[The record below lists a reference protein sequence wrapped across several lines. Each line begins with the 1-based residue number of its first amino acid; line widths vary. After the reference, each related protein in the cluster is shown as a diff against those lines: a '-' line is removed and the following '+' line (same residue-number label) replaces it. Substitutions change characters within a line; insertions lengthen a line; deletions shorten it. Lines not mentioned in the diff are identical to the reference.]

1 MKKGIGI
8 LLLGLVLL
16 LGACGTDSADKEPKE
31 PKETKETKKTTE
43 SKKQEVTA
51 ESTMD
56 SFVKAEIAMYKNVV
70 FTVDT
75 DPNELL
81 GRPNSYI
88 AKIDFN
94 DKTAI
99 DRIATKNINDLGLD
113 ESDKGAQIEQ
123 LINERTGGT
132 IEEFKTEEDLQK
144 RLEYLQDL
152 PVKTDVDN
160 EYRFSNSKVLLRIDS
175 KLTPNEAE
183 KYKKVFLNL

>member
-16 LGACGTDSADKEPKE
+16 LGACGTDSADKE

-70 FTVDT
+70 FTEDT